1 MTRFNPNR
9 LYKDPRNGRWCGVCA
24 GIADYFDVRPGVVR
38 LLTIIGTVMT
48 GVWPGLCAYFLL
60 CFILE
65 RKPVEMYEDPE
76 EDRFW
81 REVRTKPEYTAV
93 DLTKR
98 FRDVERRTQ
107 KLEAY
112 VTSKR
117 FTLDRE
123 LRELED

>member
-38 LLTIIGTVMT
+38 LLTVIAAIMT
-48 GVWPGLCAYFLL
+48 GVWPVFCAYFLL
-60 CFILE
+60 CFILD
-65 RKPVEMYEDPE
+65 RKPEEMYDDPE
-76 EDRFW
+76 EDQFW
-81 REVRTKPEYTAV
+81 RDVRTKPDYTAV

-98 FRDVERRTQ
+98 FRDVEQRTQ

-117 FTLDRE
+117 FNLDRE
-123 LRELED
+123 LRDLEK

>member
-24 GIADYFDVRPGVVR
+24 GIGDYFDVRPGVIR
-38 LLTIIGTVMT
+38 LLTIIGAVLTSVLP
-48 GVWPGLCAYFLL
+48 VLCAYFLL
-60 CFILE
+60 CFILD
-65 RKPVEMYEDPE
+65 RKPDEMYEDPE
-76 EDRFW
+76 EDKFW
-81 REVRTKPEYTAV
+81 RDVRTKPEYTAV

-98 FRDVERRTQ
+98 FRDVEKRTQ

-117 FTLDRE
+117 FNLDRE
-123 LRELED
+123 LRDLED